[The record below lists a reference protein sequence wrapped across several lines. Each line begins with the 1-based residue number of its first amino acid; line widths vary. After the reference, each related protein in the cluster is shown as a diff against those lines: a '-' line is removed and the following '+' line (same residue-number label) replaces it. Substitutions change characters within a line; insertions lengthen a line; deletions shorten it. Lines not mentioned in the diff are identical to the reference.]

1 MIPLVVILILLWLG
15 MSGVIRLVAPRVR
28 SGDESK
34 HRIRINGAIRVAACG
49 LLIWALGL
57 SVGPSKLPGVR
68 PNSSELERVLYEHGA
83 KFVQRGKA
91 TGMTIA
97 AISGGKEA
105 VVEIGF
111 ADIRG
116 RKPVTADTLFEIGSI
131 TKVFTGTALAQHVEA
146 GELKLEDRISTLL
159 PKGFEVS
166 DGARGVTLRQL
177 TTHTSGFP
185 RMPGKPRLLDL
196 LNFIL
201 LGGDPY
207 VGISLERFG
216 DALRTVKLDSK
227 PGEKM
232 AYSNFG
238 VLLLG
243 WLLAQKAGMT
253 YEQYIRARVLE
264 PLGMNASRVNLSAVE
279 ETQFAKGYRSVRR
292 FGPIFVAWRSSA
304 WNLADHLAAA
314 GGLRSTGGDMLKFL
328 RANMRPEKTPM
339 AAAIKRSHA
348 ELFRESDYRGV
359 GMNWMRSHYAK
370 DSPALIWHNGGT
382 GGFRSYMGFFENGSA
397 GVVVLSN
404 SAEDVDPLGAELLR
418 AVVEATLPGK

>member
-1 MIPLVVILILLWLG
+1 MIPFVVVLVLLWLG
-15 MSGVIRLVAPRVR
+15 ISGVIRLVAPR
-28 SGDESK
+28 SADQSK
-34 HRIRINGAIRVAACG
+34 RRIRINGAIRIAVCG

-68 PNSSELERVLYEHGA
+68 PNASKLERVLYERGE
-83 KFVQRGKA
+83 KFIRQGKS

-111 ADIRG
+111 ADVG
-116 RKPVTADTLFEIGSI
+116 KRKPVTADTLFEIGSI
-131 TKVFTGTALAQHVEA
+131 TKVFTGTALAQQVEA
-146 GELKLEDRISTLL
+146 GELKLEDRISTIL

-166 DGARGVTLRQL
+166 DAAKGVTLRQL

-185 RMPGKPRLLDL
+185 RMPGKPRVWDI

-201 LGGDPY
+201 FGGDPY
-207 VGISLERFG
+207 VGIDLKRFG
-216 DALRTVKLDSK
+216 DALRTVKLESK

-238 VLLLG
+238 VSSLG
-243 WLLAQKAGMT
+243 WLLAQRAGT
-253 YEQYIRARVLE
+253 NYEQYIRARILE
-264 PLGMNASRVNLSAVE
+264 PLGMKASRVNLGEGGEA
-279 ETQFAKGYRSVRR
+279 QFAKGYRSVRR
-292 FGPIFVAWRSSA
+292 VGPLFIAWRSSA

-314 GGLRSTGGDMLKFL
+314 GGLRATGGDMLKFL
-328 RANMRPEKTPM
+328 RANVRPETTSM
-339 AAAIKRSHA
+339 AAAIKRSQG
-348 ELFRESDYRGV
+348 ELFRESDFRGV
-359 GMNWMRSHYAK
+359 GMNWMRSHYSK

-382 GGFRSYMGFFENGSA
+382 GGFRSYLGFFENGSA